1 MLLYSC
7 VRSAPRARCA
17 PAESA
22 ERKGKN
28 TMLNTIAQRESLA
41 LAIAASAR
49 MDSYVDDD
57 EAKAHNR
64 VIETVKAAS
73 CGLVDHMYEPDE
85 ASKVAANGAATGAN
99 GTATGEASNKDRDSH
114 GRFAKGNRAGVG
126 NPFARQVAAF
136 RAAILQATTHEDIRL
151 ITKKLIHIAREG
163 NLAAAKLLLAYTCG
177 KADEASDPDR
187 LDLEE
192 WNLFREAKP
201 IPQEFHKLTRHA
213 NTDQQL
219 QMARILREMSTDRMA
234 EEYQVLHIKDL
245 AQCSR
250 KEARKRAAQLA
261 ANQAMAQAAAA
272 KASPPCANGNGHA
285 RESIPAAA
293 ATVNNGA
300 VGTGKHGAPAGSKS
314 AENGDVSALLATRGR
329 AS

>member
-1 MLLYSC
+1 
-7 VRSAPRARCA
+7 
-17 PAESA
+17 
-22 ERKGKN
+22 
-28 TMLNTIAQRESLA
+28 MLNTIAQRESLA

-57 EAKAHNR
+57 EGKAYNH

-85 ASKVAANGAATGAN
+85 ASKVGANGAATGAN
-99 GTATGEASNKDRDSH
+99 GTATGANGAATPEASNKDRDSH

-136 RAAILQATTHEDIRL
+136 RAAILQATTHEDIKA
-151 ITKKLIHIAREG
+151 ITKKLIEMARNG
-163 NLAAAKLLLAYTCG
+163 NLGAAKLLLAYTCG
-177 KADEASDPDR
+177 KVDEAPDPDR

-261 ANQAMAQAAAA
+261 AQQAAAA
-272 KASPPCANGNGHA
+272 RGATEANSAPSANGNGTRHEGTPA
-285 RESIPAAA
+285 PAGPGGAQRNGPAAA

-300 VGTGKHGAPAGSKS
+300 ASKGKEVGPGAS
-314 AENGDVSALLATRGR
+314 
-329 AS
+329 

>member
-1 MLLYSC
+1 
-7 VRSAPRARCA
+7 
-17 PAESA
+17 
-22 ERKGKN
+22 
-28 TMLNTIAQRESLA
+28 MLNTIGQRESLA
-41 LAIAASAR
+41 LAMASSIR
-49 MDSYVDDD
+49 MAKYLDDD
-57 EAKAHNR
+57 AGKAYDD
-64 VIETVKAAS
+64 VAETVKAAS
-73 CGLVDHMYEPDE
+73 CGLVDHAYEPSPAADA
-85 ASKVAANGAATGAN
+85 ASKVDANGAN
-99 GTATGEASNKDRDSH
+99 GTAPGANGAANADPNKDRDSQ

-126 NPFARQVAAF
+126 NPFARQVAGF
-136 RAAILQATTHEDIRL
+136 RAAILQATTHEDIKA
-151 ITKKLIHIAREG
+151 ITKKLIHMAREG